1 MAKADY
7 YEQLGVDRSASAAE
21 LKSAYRK
28 LAKQYHPDVN
38 PGDASAEQ
46 KFKDISEAYDVL
58 KDDQSR
64 GAYDQFGHAAFEQGG
79 GPGGFG
85 GFGGQAGQ
93 GGFSGFG
100 DIGDIFEEFFG
111 GRSTGMGGGM
121 GGARGGGRGGQ
132 RRARRGDDL
141 RTEVDIT
148 LQEAFDG
155 TERQVNLTRAAACAS
170 CNGSGAKPGTQPTT
184 CTLCQGHGKVRT
196 QQGFFTVE
204 RPCHQCQG
212 SGQMIGDPCGDCRGG
227 GQTSEARNLSVSI
240 PAGVEDGTRIR
251 LSGEG
256 NAGPNGA
263 AYGDLYVFVNIA
275 PHATLRRDGAD
286 LLCAMPVPFDIAV
299 RGGSVNVPLMAGK
312 SVKLSIPAG
321 ARSGQQFRLRGKGMP
336 VLRSRN
342 YGDLYVQIEV
352 ETPTGLTRQQKKHF
366 DAFADSL
373 DDTNYPDMAAFIER
387 SKKS

>member
-7 YEQLGVDRSASAAE
+7 YAQLGVGRSASAAE

-28 LAKQYHPDVN
+28 LAKKYHPDVN
-38 PGDASAEQ
+38 PGNAEAEQ
-46 KFKDISEAYDVL
+46 KFKDVSEAYDVL
-58 KDDQSR
+58 KDDQTR
-64 GAYDQFGHAAFEQGG
+64 AAYDQFGHAAFEQGG
-79 GPGGFG
+79 MGGGPGGMG
-85 GFGGQAGQ
+85 GGGMGGGMG

-111 GRSTGMGGGM
+111 GQGQR
-121 GGARGGGRGGQ
+121 GRGQ
-132 RRARRGDDL
+132 ARARRGEDL
-141 RTEVDIT
+141 RTEVDIS
-148 LQEAFDG
+148 LQEAYEG
-155 TERQVNLTRAAACAS
+155 TERQINLTRAAACET
-170 CNGSGAKPGTQPTT
+170 CNGSGAKPGSQPTT
-184 CTLCQGHGKVRT
+184 CGMCHGHGKVRA

-212 SGQMIGDPCGDCRGG
+212 SGQVIGDPCGTCRGG
-227 GQTSEARNLSVSI
+227 GKTQETRNLSVAV

-275 PHATLRRDGAD
+275 PHGILRREGAD
-286 LLCAMPVPFDIAV
+286 LVCAMPVPFDIAV
-299 RGGSVNVPLMAGK
+299 RGGAVNVPLIAGK
-312 SVKLSIPAG
+312 SVKLTIPAG

-336 VLRSRN
+336 VLRSRA

-352 ETPTGLTRQQKKHF
+352 ETPTGLTREQKKYF
-366 DAFADSL
+366 EAFAESL
-373 DDTNYPDMAAFIER
+373 DKGNYPDMEAFIEQ

>member
-7 YEQLGVDRSASAAE
+7 YDQLGVDRSASAAE

-38 PGDASAEQ
+38 PGDAAAEQ
-46 KFKDISEAYDVL
+46 KFKDVSEAYEVL

-64 GAYDQFGHAAFEQGG
+64 AAYDQFGHAAFEQGG
-79 GPGGFG
+79 PNGMGGMG
-85 GFGGQAGQ
+85 GMG

-111 GRSTGMGGGM
+111 GSGRAGGR
-121 GGARGGGRGGQ
+121 AGRGGQ
-132 RRARRGDDL
+132 RQARRGDDL

-148 LQEAFDG
+148 LQEAYDG
-155 TERQVNLTRAAACAS
+155 TERQVNLTRAAACQK
-170 CNGSGAKPGTQPTT
+170 CNGSGAKPGSQPST
-184 CTLCQGHGKVRT
+184 CPTCQGHGKVRA
-196 QQGFFTVE
+196 QQGFFTIE
-204 RPCHQCQG
+204 RPCHSCQG
-212 SGQMIGDPCGDCRGG
+212 SGQIIADPCGDCRGG
-227 GQTSEARNLSVSI
+227 GQTRESRNLSVAI

-275 PHATLRRDGAD
+275 PHGILRRDGAD
-286 LLCAMPVPFDIAV
+286 LFCAMPVPFDIAV

-312 SVKLSIPAG
+312 TVKLSIPAG

-336 VLRSRN
+336 VLRARKF
-342 YGDLYVQIEV
+342 GDLYVQIEV
-352 ETPTGLTRQQKKHF
+352 ETPTGLTREQGKLF
-366 DAFADSL
+366 EAFAESL
-373 DDTNYPDMAAFIER
+373 DSGNYPDMAEFDAR
-387 SKKS
+387 AKKS